1 MYLSISRVA
10 RTHDHH
16 AHYLQGKLGLNYDD
30 PVAVNEVIPHDW
42 WLADE
47 SCKYILSVLV
57 HKDNKDISTKPT
69 KQPPGPTRTAVRE
82 NKTKETAKERS
93 AAKAQRP
100 ITVAQPD
107 GTVVVEEYGDVDHQS
122 KKAKVDGMRSVID
135 KNRVDAIMSQ
145 ISVMRGLEEIYISR
159 MGREEYERR
168 LVNLVNQMPGM
179 IENSSQ
185 GNDLFTP

>member
-16 AHYLQGKLGLNYDD
+16 AHHLQGKFGLDYDD

-69 KQPPGPTRTAVRE
+69 KQPPGPTREVVRE
-82 NKTKETAKERS
+82 KKKKETAKERS
-93 AAKAQRP
+93 AAKEERP
-100 ITVAQPD
+100 ITVVQPD
-107 GTVVVEEYGDVDHQS
+107 GTFVLEKYGDVDHQS
-122 KKAKVDGMRSVID
+122 
-135 KNRVDAIMSQ
+135 
-145 ISVMRGLEEIYISR
+145 SR
-159 MGREEYERR
+159 MNLYNLNFWMVILIPFLTQPPHERTLTGRGSRVYPNVGAAGCT
-168 LVNLVNQMPGM
+168 LTSGQPGV
-179 IENSSQ
+179 
-185 GNDLFTP
+185 P